1 MYIKNQMKFFIESK
15 IYLLN
20 ERNSLQ
26 KMFMDINK
34 ILWFGIK
41 FKRRANL
48 KKKQGMEHVKWK
60 GIEYDDV
67 YLMDDCSMAYMLIEK
82 LR

>member
-41 FKRRANL
+41 FKRRAN
-48 KKKQGMEHVKWK
+48 
-60 GIEYDDV
+60 
-67 YLMDDCSMAYMLIEK
+67 
-82 LR
+82 

>member
-41 FKRRANL
+41 FERRANL
-48 KKKQGMEHVKWK
+48 KKKTRYGKMKR
-60 GIEYDDV
+60 Y
-67 YLMDDCSMAYMLIEK
+67 
-82 LR
+82 